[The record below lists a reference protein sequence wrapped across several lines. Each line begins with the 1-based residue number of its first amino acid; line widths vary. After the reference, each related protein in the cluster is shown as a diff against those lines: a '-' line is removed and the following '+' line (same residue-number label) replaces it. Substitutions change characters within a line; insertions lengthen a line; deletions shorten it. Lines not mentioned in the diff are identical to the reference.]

1 MEKATIIGVDLAKH
15 VFQVHGASA
24 DGSVAFRKKISR
36 VKLLPFLSSQPRCV
50 VAMEACA
57 GAHGWARDIQAQGH
71 EVRLIAPAYVKPFVK
86 RQKNDMAD
94 AEAITEAAGRPTM
107 RFVAVKSAEKQA
119 SGMVFKTRD
128 LLVRQRTQTI
138 NALRGHLT
146 EHGIIAPQGVFHIGR
161 LAAEVENANN
171 HLPVIVTELCTLLLR
186 HIATLDEQI
195 ASLDRRIRDR
205 AREDET
211 ARRLMSIPG
220 VGPVCATALEA
231 LAPPPETFARGRDF
245 AAWLGLTPRQNS
257 SGGKVR
263 LGRISRMGQR
273 DLRRLL
279 IIGATAVVRWAARR
293 GAPAGS
299 WLARMM
305 ARKPRM
311 LVAVAL
317 ANKIARIAWALMAK
331 GGIYRSL
338 AAAA

>member
-24 DGSVAFRKKISR
+24 DGSVAFRKRISR
-36 VKLLPFLSSQPRCV
+36 VKLLPFLSSQPRCL

-161 LAAEVENANN
+161 LAPRSRTSTAICRSS
-171 HLPVIVTELCTLLLR
+171 LPSC
-186 HIATLDEQI
+186 
-195 ASLDRRIRDR
+195 
-205 AREDET
+205 ARCCSGT
-211 ARRLMSIPG
+211 SPRSTSRSQHSTG
-220 VGPVCATALEA
+220 GFATAHE
-231 LAPPPETFARGRDF
+231 
-245 AAWLGLTPRQNS
+245 
-257 SGGKVR
+257 
-263 LGRISRMGQR
+263 RMKQ
-273 DLRRLL
+273 
-279 IIGATAVVRWAARR
+279 R
-293 GAPAGS
+293 GAS
-299 WLARMM
+299 
-305 ARKPRM
+305 
-311 LVAVAL
+311 
-317 ANKIARIAWALMAK
+317 
-331 GGIYRSL
+331 
-338 AAAA
+338 